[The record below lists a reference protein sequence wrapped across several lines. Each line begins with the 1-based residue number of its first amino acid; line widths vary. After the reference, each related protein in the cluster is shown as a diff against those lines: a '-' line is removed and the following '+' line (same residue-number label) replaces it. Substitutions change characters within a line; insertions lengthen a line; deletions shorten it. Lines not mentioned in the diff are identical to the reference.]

1 EVDIPRDAR
10 GPRVTRVIQAIAGD
24 PEGIALGEQHVP
36 EGRHALILVEIG
48 TIALH
53 QDLPLLEA
61 HLADQSLRAGGH
73 ILVELPALRIED
85 LHALAASGSGG
96 LRKGR
101 HGNDRQQGGSEV
113 LGDGYPVIHG
123 RAVPSSPRLLGTVTI
138 WPALLFGRGAGRS
151 TPIPP
156 LE

>member
-1 EVDIPRDAR
+1 LRSRPPTPPSFPYTTLFRS
-10 GPRVTRVIQAIAGD
+10 VIQAIAGD

-73 ILVELPALRIED
+73 ILVELPALD
-85 LHALAASGSGG
+85 
-96 LRKGR
+96 RKSTR
-101 HGNDRQQGGSEV
+101 LNSSHVKIS
-113 LGDGYPVIHG
+113 Y
-123 RAVPSSPRLLGTVTI
+123 AV
-138 WPALLFGRGAGRS
+138 
-151 TPIPP
+151 
-156 LE
+156 